1 MFAAHERRS
10 VDLKAVL
17 KAAGDKQMSIDLN
30 WTQPITNIS
39 ADFK

>member
-1 MFAAHERRS
+1 MFDDQQLRS